1 MLRKTSAAA
10 AVIAFATV
18 GSALFGGAAL
28 AGGDHGN
35 GNGNGNGKPAVV
47 NNTGGPGGPGGDVFQ
62 KCNQDATA
70 FNIFKGK
77 AYDESAPAQ
86 TATASN
92 ACTATGGAGGVG
104 GTGATY

>member
-10 AVIAFATV
+10 AIIAFATV

-28 AGGDHGN
+28 ANDGHGDEAA
-35 GNGNGNGKPAVV
+35 PPVTF
-47 NNTGGPGGPGGDVFQ
+47 TGGEGGPGGDVWQ
-62 KCNQDATA
+62 ECDQEATA

-77 AYDESAPAQ
+77 VFDDSTQTQAA
-86 TATASN
+86 TATN
-92 ACTATGGAGGVG
+92 ACTASSTGGAG

>member
-1 MLRKTSAAA
+1 MLRTTSAAA
-10 AVIAFATV
+10 AIIAFATV

-28 AGGDHGN
+28 ANGENGD
-35 GNGNGNGKPAVV
+35 GKEGKKHVVV
-47 NNTGGPGGPGGDVFQ
+47 NNTGGPGGPGGDVWQ
-62 KCNQDATA
+62 ECDDQEATA

-77 AYDESAPAQ
+77 VYDESTQTQ

-92 ACTATGGAGGVG
+92 ACTATGGAGGAG

>member
-10 AVIAFATV
+10 AIVAFATV

-28 AGGDHGN
+28 AGDDNGHGK
-35 GNGNGNGKPAVV
+35 GKEGKKHVVV
-47 NNTGGPGGPGGDVFQ
+47 NNTGGPGGPGGDVWQ
-62 KCNQDATA
+62 ECDQEATA
-70 FNIFKGK
+70 INIFKGK
-77 AYDESAPAQ
+77 VFDESTQTQ

-92 ACTATGGAGGVG
+92 TCTATGGAGGAG

>member
-10 AVIAFATV
+10 AIIAFATV

-28 AGGDHGN
+28 ANGDHGDDKE
-35 GNGNGNGKPAVV
+35 GKKDVVV
-47 NNTGGPGGPGGDVFQ
+47 NNTGGPGGPGGDVWQ
-62 KCNQDATA
+62 ECDQEPTA
-70 FNIFKGK
+70 FNTFKGK
-77 AYDESAPAQ
+77 VYDESTQTQ

-92 ACTATGGAGGVG
+92 ACTATGGAGGAG

>member
-1 MLRKTSAAA
+1 MPRKTSVAA

-28 AGGDHGN
+28 AGDNGDH
-35 GNGNGNGKPAVV
+35 KDAKKEVV
-47 NNTGGPGGPGGDVFQ
+47 VTNTGGAGGAGGNVEQECD
-62 KCNQDATA
+62 QDA
-70 FNIFKGK
+70 K
-77 AYDESAPAQ
+77 AYNLFFDNKKVQDVAQ

-92 ACTATGGAGGVG
+92 TCTATGGAGGAG

>member
-10 AVIAFATV
+10 AIIAFATV

-28 AGGDHGN
+28 ANGDHGDDKE
-35 GNGNGNGKPAVV
+35 GKKDVVV
-47 NNTGGPGGPGGDVFQ
+47 NNTGGPGGPGGDVWQ
-62 KCNQDATA
+62 ECDQEATA

-77 AYDESAPAQ
+77 VYDESTQTQ

-92 ACTATGGAGGVG
+92 ACTASSTGGAG

>member
-1 MLRKTSAAA
+1 MVRKTSVAA

-28 AGGDHGN
+28 ANGDDDHKDGE
-35 GNGNGNGKPAVV
+35 KHVV
-47 NNTGGPGGPGGDVFQ
+47 VYNTGGPGGAGGDVKQ
-62 KCNQDATA
+62 KCEQDATA
-70 FNIFKGK
+70 FNYF
-77 AYDESAPAQ
+77 YDSKKFDDVAQ

-92 ACTATGGAGGVG
+92 ACTASSTGGAG